1 MKMAEVTDKHVHCAM
16 LGDGMV
22 GKTCLTLSYT
32 QKSFTDTYTAT
43 VFDNYPVPLHVGGQ
57 DFIISLF
64 DTAGQS
70 DFEDLRAYTY
80 KESEVLVLCFSVIER
95 DSFSSVC
102 NSWIPEIKRHTKRRR
117 PVILVGTQ
125 IDMRNGNEG
134 EVSTEE
140 GEAMA
145 KAIGADCYIE
155 CSAKRKDGLKEVFE
169 HVVFSALKFRKKK
182 VNIIGRFFSR

>member
-1 MKMAEVTDKHVHCAM
+1 MKMACVSDKHVHCAM

-22 GKTCLTLSYT
+22 GKTCLTLSYIE
-32 QKSFTDTYTAT
+32 KCFTESYTAT
-43 VFDNYPVPLHVGGQ
+43 VFDNYPVPLEVGGQ
-57 DFIISLF
+57 DFVISLF
-64 DTAGQS
+64 DTAGQN

-80 KESEVLVLCFSVIER
+80 KESEVLVLCFSVIDR

-102 NSWIPEIKRHTKRRR
+102 NSWVPEIKRHTKRRR

-125 IDMRNGNEG
+125 IDMRRGEEQ

-145 KAIGADCYIE
+145 RAIGADCYIE

-182 VNIIGRFFSR
+182 VNIIERFFSR

>member
-1 MKMAEVTDKHVHCAM
+1 MYLIIFTRNVVYAVLVIHIEPIKKLLFRITDSFNNVS
-16 LGDGMV
+16 
-22 GKTCLTLSYT
+22 LS
-32 QKSFTDTYTAT
+32 
-43 VFDNYPVPLHVGGQ
+43 VL
-57 DFIISLF
+57 
-64 DTAGQS
+64 QS

-80 KESEVLVLCFSVIER
+80 KESEVLVLCFSVCDR

-102 NSWIPEIKRHTKRRR
+102 NSWVPEIKRHTKRRR

-125 IDMRNGNEG
+125 IDMRTGADG
-134 EVSTEE
+134 EVALEE

-155 CSAKRKDGLKEVFE
+155 CSAKSKDGLKDVFE

-182 VNIIGRFFSR
+182 VNIITRFFTR

>member
-1 MKMAEVTDKHVHCAM
+1 MKMADVTDKHVHCAM

-32 QKSFTDTYTAT
+32 EETFTETYTAT
-43 VFDNYPVPLHVGGQ
+43 VFDNYPVPLQVGGQ
-57 DFIISLF
+57 NFLISLF

-70 DFEDLRAYTY
+70 DFEDLRAFTY
-80 KESEVLVLCFSVIER
+80 KESEVLVLCFSVCDR

-102 NSWIPEIKRHTKRRR
+102 NSWVPEIKRHTKRRR

-125 IDMRNGNEG
+125 IDLRTGADG
-134 EVSTEE
+134 EVALEE
-140 GEAMA
+140 GEAMG

-155 CSAKRKDGLKEVFE
+155 CSAKSKDGLREVFE

-182 VNIIGRFFSR
+182 VNVITRFFTR